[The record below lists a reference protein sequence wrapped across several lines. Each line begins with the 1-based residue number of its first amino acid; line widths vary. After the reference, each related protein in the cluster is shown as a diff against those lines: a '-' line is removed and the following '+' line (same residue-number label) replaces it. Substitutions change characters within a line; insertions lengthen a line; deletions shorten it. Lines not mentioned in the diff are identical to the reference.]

1 MWAVIDQKSWYF
13 RRRIYPVQ
21 YTDHDI
27 AAALRN
33 GDERIFEEVF
43 HHYYSALC
51 RYARS
56 LLHDSEG
63 AEEVVQQTFI
73 AIWEKRENIHYSVS
87 LKAYLYRAVHNRCL
101 NEIEK
106 KKVRREYATD
116 HLQQP
121 ETAAMPADAPQRQ
134 KELYKLIREAIDRLP
149 EQCRKIFQLS
159 RFEEMKYAEIAEH
172 LGLSIKTVENQMGKA
187 LRLLREELK
196 DYLPSILLIPY
207 YLYLLS

>member
-1 MWAVIDQKSWYF
+1 M
-13 RRRIYPVQ
+13 Q
-21 YTDHDI
+21 YSDHDI

-33 GDERIFEEVF
+33 GNETIFEEVF
-43 HHYYSALC
+43 RSYYPALC

-56 LLHDSEG
+56 ILNEPEA
-63 AEEVVQQTFI
+63 AEEAVQQTFI
-73 AIWEKRENIHYSVS
+73 AVWEKRENIHFSVS

-106 KKVRREYATD
+106 QKVRREYAAD
-116 HLQQP
+116 HMQQP

-134 KELYKLIREAIDRLP
+134 KELQTLIREAIDRLP
-149 EQCRKIFQLS
+149 EQCGKIFRLS

-172 LGLSIKTVENQMGKA
+172 LGISVKTVENQMGKA
-187 LRLLREELK
+187 LRLMREELK
-196 DYLPSILLIPY
+196 EYLPALLLIPY

>member
-1 MWAVIDQKSWYF
+1 M
-13 RRRIYPVQ
+13 Q
-21 YTDHDI
+21 YSDHDI

-33 GDERIFEEVF
+33 GDETIFEEVF
-43 HHYYSALC
+43 RSYYPALC

-56 LLHDSEG
+56 ILNEPEA
-63 AEEVVQQTFI
+63 AEEAVQQTFI
-73 AIWEKRENIHYSVS
+73 AVWEKRENIHFSVS

-106 KKVRREYATD
+106 QKVRREYAAD

-134 KELYKLIREAIDRLP
+134 KELQTLIREAIDRLP
-149 EQCRKIFQLS
+149 EQCGKIFRLS

-172 LGLSIKTVENQMGKA
+172 LGISVKTVENQMGKA
-187 LRLLREELK
+187 LRLMREELK
-196 DYLPSILLIPY
+196 EYLPVLLLIPY

>member
-1 MWAVIDQKSWYF
+1 M
-13 RRRIYPVQ
+13 Q
-21 YTDHDI
+21 YSDHDI

-33 GDERIFEEVF
+33 GDETIFEEVF
-43 HHYYSALC
+43 RSYYPALC

-56 LLHDSEG
+56 ILNEPEA
-63 AEEVVQQTFI
+63 AEEAVQQTFI
-73 AIWEKRENIHYSVS
+73 AVWEKRENIHFSVS

-106 KKVRREYATD
+106 QKVRREYAAD
-116 HLQQP
+116 HMQQP

-134 KELYKLIREAIDRLP
+134 KELQTLIREAIDRLP
-149 EQCRKIFQLS
+149 EQCGKIFRLS

-172 LGLSIKTVENQMGKA
+172 LGISVKTVENQMGKA
-187 LRLLREELK
+187 LRLMREELK
-196 DYLPSILLIPY
+196 EYLPVLLLIPY

>member
-1 MWAVIDQKSWYF
+1 M
-13 RRRIYPVQ
+13 Q
-21 YTDHDI
+21 YSDHDI

-33 GDERIFEEVF
+33 GDETIFEEVF
-43 HHYYSALC
+43 RSYYPALC

-56 LLHDSEG
+56 ILNEPE
-63 AEEVVQQTFI
+63 AAKETVQQTFI
-73 AIWEKRENIHYSVS
+73 AIWEKRENIHFSVS

-106 KKVRREYATD
+106 QKVRREYASD

-134 KELYKLIREAIDRLP
+134 KELQTLIREAIDRLP
-149 EQCRKIFQLS
+149 EQCGKIFRLS

-172 LGLSIKTVENQMGKA
+172 LGISIKTVENQMGKA
-187 LRLLREELK
+187 LRLMREELK
-196 DYLPSILLIPY
+196 EYLPVLLLIPY